1 MHRRDALSPR
11 LLLPALLLALVG
23 ATQGARAATLT
34 RAPYLQ
40 NVKPDAATV
49 AFRMSGT
56 CAATVRYGK
65 GSSTDLSAN
74 AGSSAAVQAVTLRG
88 LEPAT
93 RYSYVVDACGSSSP
107 AKSFVTA
114 PLQGTQKVHFAAVG
128 DFGTGGTQEKQVA
141 DAMLALHPEL
151 FVALGDNAY
160 DAGTEAQF
168 QTNLF
173 APMAGLLAEVPLFPS
188 VGNHE
193 YVTNEAQP
201 YLDNFYLP
209 TNNAL
214 GSERFY
220 SFDWGFIHFVSLDSN
235 CALGMS
241 GADKCT
247 LAAQKA
253 FVEQDLAAS
262 TAAWKVVFFHHP
274 PFSSGDHGSQLTMR
288 REFGPLFEK
297 YGVDLVLTG
306 HDHNYERSYPMKGDN
321 VASSGGIPYLV
332 VGSGG
337 ATLRPFTTAKPSW
350 SAVRNDTDYG
360 FLDVNVEGGTLQ
372 ARFLNPSGRVVDS
385 FTLTKQVAAP
395 PSAASLSVAVDK
407 DSGTAPHQAQ
417 FTATTSLSNPTLNW
431 SFGDGGTSTGAQ
443 ASHTF
448 TEPGQYTVSATA
460 TSGAQSVTRSLTV
473 LVVAPGQP
481 LPPSAGGGVAQQPPA
496 ALNPSDGAQSGGCSA
511 SPAAAL
517 LPVAGLLAAGFA
529 RRRRRRA

>member
-1 MHRRDALSPR
+1 MHRREATFPR
-11 LLLPALLLALVG
+11 LLVPALLLTLLG
-23 ATQGARAATLT
+23 ATPGAHAAALT

-49 AFRMSGT
+49 AFRMSGA
-56 CAATVRYGK
+56 CAASVRYGK
-65 GSSTDLSAN
+65 GSSTELSASS
-74 AGSSAAVQAVTLRG
+74 GSTAAVQAVTLRG

-93 RYSYVVDACGSSSP
+93 RYSYVVESCGSSSP
-107 AKSFVTA
+107 AKTFVTA

-151 FVALGDNAY
+151 FLALGDNAY
-160 DAGTEAQF
+160 ASGTEAEF
-168 QTNLF
+168 QNNLF

-193 YVTNEAQP
+193 YVTNQAQP
-201 YLDNFYLP
+201 YVDNFYLP

-241 GADKCT
+241 GPDKCT

-253 FVEQDLAAS
+253 FVEEDLAAS
-262 TAAWKVVFFHHP
+262 RAAWKIVFFHHP
-274 PFSSGDHGSQLTMR
+274 PFSSGEHGSQLTMR

-306 HDHNYERSYPMKGDN
+306 HDHNYERSYPMKGDS
-321 VASSGGIPYLV
+321 VASTGGIPYLV

-337 ATLRPFTTAKPSW
+337 ATLRPFATAKPSW

-360 FLDVNVEGGTLQ
+360 FLDVSVEGGSLQ

-385 FTLTKQVAAP
+385 FNLTKQVAAP
-395 PSAASLSVAVDK
+395 PSDGSLAVGVDSVTGA
-407 DSGTAPHQAQ
+407 GPHA
-417 FTATTSLSNPTLNW
+417 
-431 SFGDGGTSTGAQ
+431 GGVTPTST
-443 ASHTF
+443 
-448 TEPGQYTVSATA
+448 
-460 TSGAQSVTRSLTV
+460 L
-473 LVVAPGQP
+473 
-481 LPPSAGGGVAQQPPA
+481 
-496 ALNPSDGAQSGGCSA
+496 
-511 SPAAAL
+511 
-517 LPVAGLLAAGFA
+517 
-529 RRRRRRA
+529 